1 MICPNCGHTNS
12 DDATFCTSCGQRF
25 APPVAAEPAPTY
37 TEQTSNPQQAYTE
50 SQNTNPNYTQAEP
63 HTTYNNASAYGQ
75 TTYTPSPNTEPTSS
89 SNGFAVASLVLGIV
103 SVIFSVLLPF
113 ITLPASVVGLIMG
126 IMAMKRPYGKGM
138 SIAGIV
144 LNSLG
149 ILSSILFLIA
159 YIWIIYSYNTYGY
172 GAFSNW
178 IEDILRR

>member
-1 MICPNCGHTNS
+1 MICPNCGQTNN
-12 DDATFCTSCGQRF
+12 DDASFCTSCGQRF
-25 APPVAAEPAPTY
+25 APSVTTEPTPVYTQQPVA
-37 TEQTSNPQQAYTE
+37 PQQPNQQ
-50 SQNTNPNYTQAEP
+50 SQDQSY
-63 HTTYNNASAYGQ
+63 TTYNNASAYGQ